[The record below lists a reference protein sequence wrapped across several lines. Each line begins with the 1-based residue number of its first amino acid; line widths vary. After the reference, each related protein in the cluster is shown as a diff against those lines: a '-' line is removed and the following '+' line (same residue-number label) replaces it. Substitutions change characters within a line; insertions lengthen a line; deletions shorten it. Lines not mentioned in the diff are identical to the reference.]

1 MNEAQ
6 LGLVISTPAILA
18 FIVFM
23 YRKGAMNLPGAFA
36 SAFMSVAI
44 ATMLFL
50 SQ

>member
-6 LGLVISTPAILA
+6 LGLVITTPAILA
-18 FIVFM
+18 FIAFM
-23 YRKGAMNLPGAFA
+23 YRQGAMNLPGAIA
-36 SAFMSVAI
+36 AAFMSVAI